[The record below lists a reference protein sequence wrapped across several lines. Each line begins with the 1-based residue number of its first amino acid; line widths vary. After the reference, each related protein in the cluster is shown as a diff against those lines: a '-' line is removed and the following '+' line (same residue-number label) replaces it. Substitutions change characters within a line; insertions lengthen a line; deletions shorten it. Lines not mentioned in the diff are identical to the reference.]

1 MPTLFLASTSPRR
14 RALLAD
20 ACVEFTCIAPGPEE
34 PGQGRPD
41 QRAMFR
47 ARGKALGA
55 RAPWCDG
62 LILGVD
68 TVVDL
73 DGEEFGRPVDRNAA
87 RATLRTLSGRT
98 HQVHTGHCLCRPDGG
113 TVEALASS
121 RVRCHPISPDE
132 LESYLDGGGW
142 QGKAGAYGIQDAGA
156 GFVELVEGDLDTV
169 IGLSVAAV
177 RGLLERIPDGAE

>member
-1 MPTLFLASTSPRR
+1 MASTSPRR
-14 RALLAD
+14 RTLLAD
-20 ACVEFTCIAPGPEE
+20 AGIGFACIAPGSEE
-34 PGQGRPD
+34 PGEGRPD
-41 QRAMFR
+41 QRAMLR
-47 ARGKALGA
+47 ARSKAAGA
-55 RAPWCDG
+55 RAPDCEG

-73 DGEEFGRPVDRNAA
+73 DGEEFGTPADRDAA

-98 HQVHTGHCLCRPDGG
+98 HLVHTGHCLRRGDGRSM
-113 TVEALASS
+113 EALASS
-121 RVRCHPISPDE
+121 RVRCSSISPDE

-142 QGKAGAYGIQDAGA
+142 QGKAGAYGIQNAGT

-177 RGLLERIPDGAE
+177 QGLLKRMQDGVE